1 MLDLKNSSHIIQL
14 LDETVQLLDYRVVKL
29 EVFGLR
35 CCLITEMLDYRVVGL
50 EKSSRFTWLFRL
62 YMYLETNTW
71 MFLIISKTSRPWQ
84 RKLWIMHYFLAMHYL
99 LQTSLEKFHVNFKLH
114 EFHVKNKMGIK
125 WCTIVQVITS
135 KWSQNNSIFF
145 NLIFNLM

>member
-35 CCLITEMLDYRVVGL
+35 CCRITEMLDYRVVGL

-62 YMYLETNTW
+62 YVCNWRQTRGCSPQSPNHQGPERKIADHALFLSSSLSATN
-71 MFLIISKTSRPWQ
+71 FIR
-84 RKLWIMHYFLAMHYL
+84 
-99 LQTSLEKFHVNFKLH
+99 KFHV
-114 EFHVKNKMGIK
+114 MDIK
-125 WCTIVQVITS
+125 
-135 KWSQNNSIFF
+135 
-145 NLIFNLM
+145 